1 MAFDRYARIA
11 AILLAAAG
19 LVLGAFVTPTHAQA
33 TGAAAPD
40 STTKDTTHTTKAA
53 GDTTKKAAD
62 TTKAAPAT
70 VINHIE
76 TALAGLKISGY
87 GEASYAY
94 STNPDLRSIPGHLYD
109 RFHDQFSLNA
119 LKLVIDKPYNA
130 TKWDAGVHA
139 DILFGQNATVLQS
152 SGFSLGNQGDITQ
165 LYVTLNI
172 PTKNGNGVQV
182 KLGKIATL
190 MGLEVIE
197 DPLNPNWSEGNLFV
211 YVENFTATGVSVEY
225 KFGPHADMQLRL
237 INGWDVVQDNNV
249 GKSFMGRVG
258 LYPDT
263 LSSIGLV
270 GYAGPEEP
278 NSSELRYGGDVLL
291 WRKLTPKVNAWLQGD
306 YGRED
311 GLVPTTTGS
320 LGAADWWGV
329 GGWVAV
335 DLTATY
341 NLALRADYVD
351 DKDGVRTNGVL
362 FPTFETVPGTAN
374 KLGSGTA
381 TLNIKIWS
389 NALVRPEVRYDRS
402 SLMLYGN
409 GSKKDQVVFALA
421 TTFIY

>member
-1 MAFDRYARIA
+1 MVFDRYARIV
-11 AILLAAAG
+11 AILLASAG
-19 LVLGAFVTPTHAQA
+19 IALGAVVTPMHAQA
-33 TGAAAPD
+33 GAAPD
-40 STTKDTTHTTKAA
+40 STAKDTTHTAKAA
-53 GDTTKKAAD
+53 RDTTKKAAD

-94 STNPDLRSIPGHLYD
+94 STNPDLRSIPGHIYD

-119 LKLVIDKPYNA
+119 LKLVIDKPYDA
-130 TKWDAGVHA
+130 TKWDAAVHA
-139 DILFGQNATVLQS
+139 DILFGQNATPLQS
-152 SGFSLGNQGDITQ
+152 GGFSLGNQGDITQ
-165 LYVTLNI
+165 LYVTLNV

-182 KLGKIATL
+182 TFGKLVTL
-190 MGLEVIE
+190 MGVEVIE
-197 DPLNPNWSEGNLFV
+197 DPVNPTWSEGNQFI
-211 YVENFTATGVSVEY
+211 YAENFTATGIQVAY

-237 INGWDVVQDNNV
+237 NNGWDVVQDNNV

-270 GYAGPEEP
+270 GYVGPEEP
-278 NSSELRYGGDVLL
+278 NSSTLRYGANVVL
-291 WRKLTPKVNAWLQGD
+291 WRKVVPTVNVWLQGD

-311 GLVPTTTGS
+311 GLVPSASGS
-320 LGAADWWGV
+320 LGAADWWAL

-335 DLTATY
+335 DLTPTY
-341 NLALRADYVD
+341 NLAFRADYFD
-351 DKDGVRTNGVL
+351 DRDGVRTNGVL

-374 KLGSGTA
+374 KFGSGTA

-409 GSKKDQVVFALA
+409 GTKKDQVVFALA